1 MQVYPNAKNEPPTH
15 SFILKFKNKH
25 YLPLEWSSVGQII
38 KATVV
43 TN

>member
-15 SFILKFKNKH
+15 SFIMFKNKH

-38 KATVV
+38 KKATVA
-43 TN
+43 TL